1 MSEENLL
8 LVVESLSNFVTR
20 KKNMYKNMFQ
30 TFRLVSMVVLFPL
43 NLRRKSKSFLE
54 EADFR
59 GRKFHVSIHSSS
71 VLKWGLPV

>member
-1 MSEENLL
+1 
-8 LVVESLSNFVTR
+8 
-20 KKNMYKNMFQ
+20 MYRNMFQ
-30 TFRLVSMVVLFPL
+30 ILRLVSMVVLFPL